1 MESPS
6 KKIFAFKKL
15 DLLSAAVGLCW
26 GITCTGY
33 FFDLFIYPAIAKLG
47 LLQAFSLPLA
57 FLAVFIGRRWVWPE
71 AAVQQNR
78 RKLLLIGAA
87 SLLVSGILILLAGL
101 KLQAPPSLVNIIL
114 TMILYLT
121 GWIGLSG
128 LLFFAAAKFPVIAII
143 FCWPFLFLFPY
154 VFSIAGRFVAIG
166 NDFTP
171 FYYVYKIYLLDS
183 LSHNHFPLWSP
194 SESAGYPFFSSPLAE
209 AFYPLNWPLSVL
221 YRLNGG
227 YTLQDHQVFTVL
239 GIAIFS
245 VGMYLWLRQL
255 RLNQRAVLAGV
266 LVMAV
271 SFKVTEII
279 RFPNAI
285 HTAAWYPW
293 ILLALTKILLA
304 KNWKERVGYS
314 LLLVFSGISLVT
326 GGYPY
331 FTYYTVFLAVPYLLV
346 FLIPPLR
353 RELIGEQK
361 VEWKKSLLPLGA
373 SAVAAATICLPWLY
387 HVTQLMQETSK
398 RAGNNLEHALSYGFS
413 WQDTAASIFFPPAA
427 MPEGWFFFGSLAE
440 FLVIVF
446 LIIQPFRSEGASRKQ
461 GWVRIFFAVWFVVIS
476 LLSYGEQ
483 SFIFKLF
490 YAILPFFTQLRA
502 WSRLNIVLVPI
513 FAWLVAIAWQSFED
527 WLKNPPSL
535 SMQKGIRYTLI
546 GGLITLVIQL
556 VYLASGTAHLYWDI
570 FFIPRMSYLLT
581 SFFAQFGKD
590 VIYSDAVLSFVF
602 RLAFIVAGALAC
614 LLTVLVLK
622 NRSKI
627 VSGRVPSYLNAI
639 LIGFVLFSAANQWF
653 AGPWLWTNGVVPMG
667 ARQELNVERQNLMSF
682 GNPRKDQMTT
692 LTLSQSFSAGSDARW
707 HFDRYKDFRA
717 KAAVD
722 PAAEAKLLGITD
734 GQKLYFTP
742 EMSPV
747 SIQSFLDEANRFEG
761 AMKVVDYNG
770 DVLILSVDTPADG
783 FVHFIDNWDEGWIAR
798 LDGQPVEIY
807 QLFDVFKSVRVP
819 TGQHLV
825 EMIYCPTLFSVL
837 NPACR

>member
-1 MESPS
+1 MESPQT
-6 KKIFAFKKL
+6 KNLTFNKL
-15 DLLSAAVGLCW
+15 DVLAASVGLCW
-26 GITCTGY
+26 GVTCAGY
-33 FFDLFIYPAIAKLG
+33 FFDLFVYPAIAKIG
-47 LLQAFSLPLA
+47 ILLAFSLPLA
-57 FLAVFIGRRWVWPE
+57 FLAVFIGRRWIWPE
-71 AAVQQNR
+71 TTEQQNR
-78 RKLLLIGAA
+78 RKILLIGAS
-87 SLLVSGILILLAGL
+87 SLVVSGILILLAGFE
-101 KLQAPPSLVNIIL
+101 LQVPPSIVNVL
-114 TMILYLT
+114 LNFILYLA

-128 LLFFAAAKFPVIAII
+128 LFFFATIKFPIIAII

-154 VFSIAGRFVAIG
+154 VFPIAGRFVALG

-227 YTLQDHQVFTVL
+227 YTLQDHQVFTVF

-255 RLNQRAVLAGV
+255 RLNKRAVLAGV

-271 SFKVTEII
+271 SFKITEII

-331 FTYYTVFLAVPYLLV
+331 FTYYIVFLAVPYLLV

-353 RELIGEQK
+353 RELIGEQI
-361 VEWKKSLLPLGA
+361 VEWKKSILPLGA
-373 SAVAAATICLPWLY
+373 SAVAAAVICLPWLY

-398 RAGNNLEHALSYGFS
+398 RAGNNLEHALSYGFA
-413 WQDTAASIFFPPAA
+413 WQDTAASIFFPPTA

-440 FLVIVF
+440 FLVIIF
-446 LIIQPFRSEGASRKQ
+446 LILQPFHSKVASRKL
-461 GWVRIFFAVWFVVIS
+461 GWVRIFFAAWFIMIS
-476 LLSYGEQ
+476 LLSYGEET
-483 SFIFKLF
+483 FIFKLF

-513 FAWLVAIAWQSFED
+513 FAWLVAIAWQSLED

-535 SMQKGIRYTLI
+535 SVQKGIRYTLI
-546 GGLITLVIQL
+546 GGLIALVVQL
-556 VYLASGTAHLYWDI
+556 IYLARGTAHLYWDI
-570 FFIPRMSYLLT
+570 FFIPRVSYLLT

-590 VIYSDAVLSFVF
+590 LIYSDAALSFGF
-602 RLAFIVAGALAC
+602 RLAFVIAGVLAC
-614 LLTVLVLK
+614 LLIVLALK
-622 NRSKI
+622 NRQKI
-627 VSGRVPSYLNAI
+627 DPAQVPSFLNLI
-639 LIGFVLFSAANQWF
+639 LIGFVLFSAANLWF
-653 AGPWLWTNGVVPMG
+653 AGPWLWTNGVVPVEE
-667 ARQELNVERQNLMSF
+667 RRTLNVERQNLMSF

-707 HFDRYKDFRA
+707 HFDRYKDFRV

-734 GQKLYFTP
+734 GQKLYFTA
-742 EMSPV
+742 EMSPA
-747 SIQSFLDEANRFEG
+747 SIQSFLEEADRFEG
-761 AMKVVDYNG
+761 NLKVLDYNG
-770 DVLILSVDTPADG
+770 DMLILSVDTPGDG
-783 FVHFIDNWDEGWIAR
+783 YVHFIDNWDEGWIAR
-798 LDGQPVEIY
+798 LDSQPVEIF
-807 QLFDVFKSVRVP
+807 QLFNVFKSVRVP
-819 TGQHLV
+819 AGKHLV